1 MATITGYTYKVK
13 VKKNTL
19 YYCDFLG
26 RNELTWFDYFTTIEL
41 DHEEKSESAIK
52 AMARKNLQVQI
63 ATAELGGANC
73 YKMVHL
79 ENEHMEIVEV
89 IIKTKQPTTTK

>member
-1 MATITGYTYKVK
+1 MGTTNYDYKVR

-19 YYCDFLG
+19 YYCDYYG
-26 RNELTWFDYFTTIEL
+26 RNELTWFDYVTTVRL

-52 AMARKNLQVQI
+52 RMARKNLQVQI
-63 ATAELGGANC
+63 AIAELGGANC
-73 YKMVHL
+73 HKMVHL

-89 IIKTKQPTTTK
+89 VVRTK